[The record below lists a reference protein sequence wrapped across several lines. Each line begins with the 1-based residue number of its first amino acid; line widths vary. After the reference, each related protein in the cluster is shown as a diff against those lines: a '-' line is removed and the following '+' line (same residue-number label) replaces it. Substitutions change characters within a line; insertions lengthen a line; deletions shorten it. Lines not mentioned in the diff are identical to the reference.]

1 MFKTIGKRR
10 VYINIINIME
20 SLCGNKRE
28 TICKDDCSSEYSLFI
43 ATYEPPYNAEDHLKK
58 KVPQTVVTSA
68 FATAA
73 PLVLRQAEP
82 LVLTTCM
89 CSTV

>member
-1 MFKTIGKRR
+1 MLKTIGKRR

-43 ATYEPPYNAEDHLKK
+43 ATLSPPTMQKTTLKRRSSNGSYIGLCNCSS
-58 KVPQTVVTSA
+58 VGVEAS
-68 FATAA
+68 TAIG
-73 PLVLRQAEP
+73 VDYMY
-82 LVLTTCM
+82 V
-89 CSTV
+89 